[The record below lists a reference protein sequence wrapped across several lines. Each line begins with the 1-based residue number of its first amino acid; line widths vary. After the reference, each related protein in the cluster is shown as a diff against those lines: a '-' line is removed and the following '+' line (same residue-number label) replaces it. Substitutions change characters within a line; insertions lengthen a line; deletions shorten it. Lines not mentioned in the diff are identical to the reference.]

1 MVISELRESGEM
13 KGLGD
18 EAGNPGRGTIRDML
32 GFRQRTQK

>member
-1 MVISELRESGEM
+1 MVISELRESGETR
-13 KGLGD
+13 GLD